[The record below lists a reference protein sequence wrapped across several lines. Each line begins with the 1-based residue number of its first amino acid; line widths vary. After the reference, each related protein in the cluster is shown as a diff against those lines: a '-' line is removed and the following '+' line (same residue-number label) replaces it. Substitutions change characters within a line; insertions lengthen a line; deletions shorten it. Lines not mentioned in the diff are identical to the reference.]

1 MATFR
6 KLPSGKWQA
15 RVSKDGKEKSIGTFR
30 TKKEA
35 EIEAAKVEE
44 RIYYGQT
51 LNDRNMLFDEV
62 TKDWLEHKKAN
73 VKEST
78 FEQLEVIVRN
88 HILPTFGHK
97 KIMTVRRTEIKRWIA
112 KFGELDEN
120 GKEKYSFGSRLKYLS
135 VMKSILHHAVHELE
149 VLEKNPADKLR
160 VPVKDSVAMQ
170 KEDEVKYFS
179 LEELNKLL
187 DFMKTYKHQRFP
199 EYQLYYMLMLFL
211 SKTGLRISEALA
223 LRWSDIDGDKVT
235 IDKQTRRDNNN
246 NVILTTLKNASSY
259 RSIKI
264 DQDLVRELKKFKLK
278 QNELIL
284 GNKRFGKNEDSIIFQ
299 NYHGHYLTPSIVREM
314 IQKYCKK
321 AGVEYKGTHVFRHTH
336 AVLLLES
343 GASLKYVSNRLG
355 HKTIKTT
362 ADTYLD
368 ITEKIE
374 EDELQKFAS

>member
-1 MATFR
+1 
-6 KLPSGKWQA
+6 
-15 RVSKDGKEKSIGTFR
+15 V
-30 TKKEA
+30 
-35 EIEAAKVEE
+35 
-44 RIYYGQT
+44 
-51 LNDRNMLFDEV
+51 
-62 TKDWLEHKKAN
+62 
-73 VKEST
+73 
-78 FEQLEVIVRN
+78 
-88 HILPTFGHK
+88 
-97 KIMTVRRTEIKRWIA
+97 
-112 KFGELDEN
+112 
-120 GKEKYSFGSRLKYLS
+120 
-135 VMKSILHHAVHELE
+135 
-149 VLEKNPADKLR
+149 
-160 VPVKDSVAMQ
+160 Q
-170 KEDEVKYFS
+170 KEDAVKYFS
-179 LEELNKLL
+179 FEELNKLL

-235 IDKQTRRDNNN
+235 IDKQTRRDDNN

-264 DQDLVRELKKFKLK
+264 DPDLVRELKKFKLK

-299 NYHGHYLTPSIVREM
+299 NYHGHYLTPSVVREM

-374 EDELQKFAS
+374 EDELQKFASYTKR